1 MNNKEFIAEM
11 ARRMEM
17 TTKDTSALVQ
27 GLCAEIEA
35 CLEEEDSVSMPN
47 FGTFEVKK
55 KLERVVVSPSTK
67 QRMLVP
73 PKMVIG
79 FKASANV
86 KEQLKKKR

>member
-11 ARRMEM
+11 ARRMDLS
-17 TTKDTSALVQ
+17 TKDTSALVQ
-27 GLCAEIEA
+27 GLCTEIETY
-35 CLEEEDSVSMPN
+35 LEDEDTISLPS

-79 FKASANV
+79 FKASTNV
-86 KEQLKKKR
+86 KEQLKKLK